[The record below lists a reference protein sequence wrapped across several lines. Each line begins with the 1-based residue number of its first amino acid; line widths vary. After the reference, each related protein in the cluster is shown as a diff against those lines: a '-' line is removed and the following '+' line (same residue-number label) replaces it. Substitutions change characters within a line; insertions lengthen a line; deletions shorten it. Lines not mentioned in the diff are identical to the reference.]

1 MPWAS
6 SVALPSDQSVTRW
19 LVLIKGRIVVEVA
32 IGRPPS
38 AMWPS
43 RRSETVPPS
52 SRSLRRVAFVT
63 TVSLALGSGGP
74 VEESLRLEPLTA
86 ASREEPAGAAP
97 AARDATA
104 SKS

>member
-1 MPWAS
+1 
-6 SVALPSDQSVTRW
+6 
-19 LVLIKGRIVVEVA
+19 
-32 IGRPPS
+32 
-38 AMWPS
+38 
-43 RRSETVPPS
+43 
-52 SRSLRRVAFVT
+52 VAFVT